1 MDNEKMEKNLKP
13 FVVTVVKLVEII
25 FGKQLGVSLVSSGK
39 IEIITHYTEFKLF
52 EKHFHV

>member
-1 MDNEKMEKNLKP
+1 MEKNLKP